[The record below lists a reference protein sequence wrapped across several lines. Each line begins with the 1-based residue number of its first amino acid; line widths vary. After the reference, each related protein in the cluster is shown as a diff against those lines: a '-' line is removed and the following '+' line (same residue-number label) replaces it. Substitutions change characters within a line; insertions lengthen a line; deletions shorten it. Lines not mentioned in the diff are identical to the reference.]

1 MAPKPVS
8 EIEQRLHNLTM
19 VDMFLSL
26 GLVGVA
32 GGLTFRAP
40 GWWGLVLFGA
50 ALLVSVPFGFPK
62 KAADWMR
69 RGRSGSHAFWVAT
82 SPILAA
88 ASVGLLTYMTAFDL
102 VLGRPMDWWQYL
114 ISGSL
119 ALCVL
124 WNAGLAVY
132 NFSSLLRARRIA

>member
-69 RGRSGSHAFWVAT
+69 RGRPGSHAFWIAT
-82 SPILAA
+82 SNPDGGGLGPIHIH
-88 ASVGLLTYMTAFDL
+88 
-102 VLGRPMDWWQYL
+102 DWL
-114 ISGSL
+114 
-119 ALCVL
+119 
-124 WNAGLAVY
+124 
-132 NFSSLLRARRIA
+132 